1 MIKLI
6 LTILILNQN
15 SVYNSPSPLTL
26 QLILEYSKWRSWKQ
40 IVIFDDLPLG
50 NGNLID
56 KIIQFNFYI
65 HWKIY
70 LFIFLD
76 GVLDYV
82 RPLLY
87 CFIEQGVS
95 LSFQSTNAPKLPEA
109 LHIQTHRVGAIVLL
123 DHVNFTAPDNIL
135 TVVRYYVL

>member
-1 MIKLI
+1 MFGMIKLI

-65 HWKIY
+65 H
-70 LFIFLD
+70 
-76 GVLDYV
+76 
-82 RPLLY
+82 
-87 CFIEQGVS
+87 
-95 LSFQSTNAPKLPEA
+95 
-109 LHIQTHRVGAIVLL
+109 
-123 DHVNFTAPDNIL
+123 
-135 TVVRYYVL
+135 